1 LGIAFQTPA
10 GQHPTPG
17 PKDYDMKLDPNLVGS
32 VLEVVPS
39 SWDERDCALYA
50 LGIGAG
56 QQDPAGELEFTT
68 DARPH
73 RPQLVYPTFGVIHG
87 GNAAV
92 PPLLAA
98 LGDAVDF
105 SAMLHG
111 EQKLEQLET
120 LPSQAKV
127 ISQARVSAAW
137 DKGSATVIET
147 VTETRDARTDTLYC
161 RSTQSMFFRGVGGWG
176 GDRGPATA
184 KWSPPSARP
193 TRTLTATSRPDQALL
208 YRLSGDANPLH
219 VDPVVARAAGF
230 ARPILHG
237 LCAYGIVGRVL
248 LNSYVAA
255 DPTRF
260 TSLQVRFSQP
270 TMPGDTL
277 TIQTWLTSPG
287 VVEFQTINQDGAAV
301 HTGGL
306 FAFT

>member
-1 LGIAFQTPA
+1 
-10 GQHPTPG
+10 
-17 PKDYDMKLDPNLVGS
+17 MKLDPNLVGTA
-32 VLEVVPS
+32 LEPVTT
-39 SWDERDCALYA
+39 SWDKHDCALYA

-56 QQDPAGELEFTT
+56 QQDPACELEFTT
-68 DARPH
+68 DGGTD

-92 PPLLAA
+92 RPLLAA

-105 SAMLHG
+105 STMLHG
-111 EQKLEQLET
+111 EQKLELLEA

-127 ISQARVSAAW
+127 ISQAQVSAAW

-147 VTETRDARTDTLYC
+147 VTETRDATTDTPYF

-176 GDRGPATA
+176 GERGPATA
-184 KWSPPSARP
+184 KWSPPAAHP
-193 TRTLTATSRPDQALL
+193 TLILNASSRPDQALL
-208 YRLSGDANPLH
+208 YRLSGDTNPLH
-219 VDPVVARAAGF
+219 VDPDVARAAGF
-230 ARPILHG
+230 DRPILHG

-248 LNSYVAA
+248 LNSYVGA

-260 TSLQVRFSQP
+260 VSLQVRFSQP

-277 TIQTWLTSPG
+277 TIQTWHVSPR
-287 VVEFQTINQDGAAV
+287 VVEFQTINPNDAAV

-306 FAFT
+306 FIFS